1 MAAQLVGGL
10 GSDMPPIPLEFVG
23 KHPVKQIGRQPDPA
37 DQLQLGQR
45 ILNAGEARLARIAAQ
60 PQKQCRHQSPRLCRG
75 RVLEFVPGRAQQR
88 LQPLSYRRDK
98 AVENAGTEPLIMSTD
113 RSANDAVD
121 TIGCG
126 RLDRKR
132 AAPRLQKRNELIRNR
147 TDSRHLISQPIFE
160 QRRIGDARL
169 SKASQGAD
177 FGTMPFGGPPRQA
190 RRKARGSR
198 DSELLCDLRDEQR
211 LDLAGSS
218 RKPPLVAEERQQN
231 RKTQPVAVVL
241 GHDERQIRKR
251 QRRSLQGR
259 SFVDSF
265 QFWASRIP
273 R

>member
-1 MAAQLVGGL
+1 
-10 GSDMPPIPLEFVG
+10 
-23 KHPVKQIGRQPDPA
+23 
-37 DQLQLGQR
+37 
-45 ILNAGEARLARIAAQ
+45 
-60 PQKQCRHQSPRLCRG
+60 
-75 RVLEFVPGRAQQR
+75 
-88 LQPLSYRRDK
+88 
-98 AVENAGTEPLIMSTD
+98 MSTD
-113 RSANDAVD
+113 RGANDAVD
-121 TIGCG
+121 TIGRG
-126 RLDRKR
+126 RLDRKH

-198 DSELLCDLRDEQR
+198 ESELLCDLRDEQ
-211 LDLAGSS
+211 LIDLAGGS

-241 GHDERQIRKR
+241 GHDERQIRRR

-273 R
+273 GWRPPPTLYKTRIL